1 MARLVVSVLMRDS
14 RLNPMKNFLEGL
26 AVTATLLALAY
37 LAMWAL

>member
-1 MARLVVSVLMRDS
+1 
-14 RLNPMKNFLEGL
+14 MKNFLEGL